1 MSGAPECHFL
11 LNGMPFSVPREAWAR
26 KRRNRG
32 VFKVDI
38 YAGDY
43 GALIGNQI
51 LGEVDVN
58 KYFAAFVLSYESDYN
73 IFRIKAIDSELTC
86 VKRYGEEYKEYN
98 LFSEKTLRLLIDEP
112 EELKVPRPDRFV
124 TIMRWYDDDEFD
136 TVNAAD
142 YVSESRLGS
151 ILPIPSD
158 SEDDTT
164 DTVGTVIDQDFYDRA
179 RQYASPPPP
188 GSPPAVKARHSCAA
202 YYCLQELDDMKAEGL
217 PALPFDDG
225 MKNVCK
231 KKRKLPSW
239 ARQDSI

>member
-11 LNGMPFSVPREAWAR
+11 LNGMPFSVPREAWVR
-26 KRRNRG
+26 SRRNPC

-43 GALIGNQI
+43 GALIGYEI
-51 LGEVDVN
+51 GVDVN
-58 KYFAAFVLSYESDYN
+58 KYFAAFVLSYETEYN
-73 IFRIKAIDSELTC
+73 IFRIKAIDSDLTC

-142 YVSESRLGS
+142 YVSESRLRS

-164 DTVGTVIDQDFYDRA
+164 DTVGAVIDQEFYDRA

-188 GSPPAVKARHSCAA
+188 GSPPAVSARHSCAA